1 MKALSHEVKS
11 SGTIISRIKNLY
23 NLLFLSFVFF
33 LLWSACKESDDPIPP
48 AATAPTLTGFSP
60 TSGAIGTVVT
70 LTGTNFSTTLLDNI
84 VKFNGTAATVST
96 ATATSL
102 TVEVPAGAATGK
114 ISVEVDNQI
123 ATSSN
128 DFTVDGPVAPL
139 TLTSFSPATGTAGTI
154 VTLTGTNFSPTIAS
168 NTVKFNGTAAT
179 VSAATATSLTVE
191 VPAGATTG
199 KISVQVGSQI
209 ATSSND
215 FIIASS
221 SSPTLTSFSPTTGT
235 AGTVVT
241 VTGTNFSP
249 TILSNIVKFNGT
261 TGTVSA
267 ASATSLTVSVPE
279 DAGTGKVTVQV
290 GNQIVTSVDDFVY
303 ITNDKNTVLTVAG
316 NGTLGFADG
325 NIADARFYQPTGV
338 AVDAAGNIYVADSQ
352 NHRIRKITPGGVV
365 STLAGSGTAG
375 SGEGDGTAAQ
385 FNSPRAV
392 AVDATGNVYVADGIN
407 NKIRK
412 ITPAGTVSTLAGSGA
427 SGFADGDGIN
437 AKFYFPKGIALDASG
452 NIYVADDI
460 NHRIRKVTPTGTVTT
475 IAGSTSGSDDGDGI
489 NAKFHGPR
497 GVALDAAGNIYVADA
512 GNHRIRMITPSGTVS
527 TIAGSTLGVTEGI
540 GTAAKFNTP
549 SGITVDGS
557 GNIYV
562 ADDENE
568 RIRKITTNGTVST
581 LAGGFL
587 QGFTDGVGGNAQFRS
602 PTGLAIDASGNIYVA
617 DRHNHSVRKI
627 Q

>member
-1 MKALSHEVKS
+1 MKALSHDVKLS
-11 SGTIISRIKNLY
+11 SMIT
-23 NLLFLSFVFF
+23 FVFF
-33 LLWSACKESDDPIPP
+33 LLWSGCKESDDPIPP
-48 AATAPTLTGFSP
+48 VATVPTLTEFSP
-60 TSGAIGTVVT
+60 TSGTIGTVVT
-70 LTGTNFSTTLLDNI
+70 LTGTNFSATQLENA
-84 VKFNGTAATVST
+84 VKFNGTAATVSA
-96 ATATSL
+96 ATTTSL
-102 TVEVPAGAATGK
+102 TVAVPTGATTGK
-114 ISVEVDNQI
+114 ISVQVDNQI

-128 DFTVDGPVAPL
+128 DFTVVAPIAPL
-139 TLTSFSPATGTAGTI
+139 SLTSFSPTTGTAGTI
-154 VTLTGTNFSPTIAS
+154 VTLTGSNFSPTIAS
-168 NTVKFNGTAAT
+168 NTVKFNGTLAT
-179 VSAATATSLTVE
+179 VNTATATSLTVE
-191 VPAGATTG
+191 VPAETTTG
-199 KISVQVGSQI
+199 KI
-209 ATSSND
+209 
-215 FIIASS
+215 
-221 SSPTLTSFSPTTGT
+221 
-235 AGTVVT
+235 
-241 VTGTNFSP
+241 
-249 TILSNIVKFNGT
+249 
-261 TGTVSA
+261 
-267 ASATSLTVSVPE
+267 
-279 DAGTGKVTVQV
+279 TVQV
-290 GNQIVTSVDDFVY
+290 GNQTATSVDDFVY
-303 ITNDKNTVLTVAG
+303 ISNASKNAVVTVAG

-375 SGEGDGTAAQ
+375 SAEGDGTAAQ

-427 SGFADGDGIN
+427 SGFEDGDGIN

-460 NHRIRKVTPTGTVTT
+460 NHRIRKITPTGTVTT

-497 GVALDAAGNIYVADA
+497 GVTLDAAGNIYVADA
-512 GNHRIRMITPSGTVS
+512 GNHRIRKITPTGTVS
-527 TIAGSTLGVTEGI
+527 TIAGSTVGVTEGI

-549 SGITVDGS
+549 AGIAVDAS

-587 QGFTDGVGGNAQFRS
+587 QGFTDGGGGDAQFRS

-617 DRHNHSVRKI
+617 DRHNHSIRKI

>member
-1 MKALSHEVKS
+1 MKSISQDVKS
-11 SGTIISRIKNLY
+11 SGSIISRIKNLH
-23 NLLFLSFVFF
+23 NLLILSFTLF

-60 TSGAIGTVVT
+60 TSGPIGTVVT
-70 LTGTNFSTTLLDNI
+70 LAGTNFSTAVVENI
-84 VKFNGTAATVST
+84 VKFNGTVATVSA

-102 TVEVPAGAATGK
+102 TVSVPTGATTGK

-123 ATSSN
+123 GTSSN
-128 DFTVDGPVAPL
+128 DFTVVAPIAPL
-139 TLTSFSPATGTAGTI
+139 TLTGFSPPTGTTGTI
-154 VTLTGTNFSPTIAS
+154 VTLTGTNFSATIAG
-168 NTVKFNGTAAT
+168 NTVKFNGTIAT
-179 VSAATATSLTVE
+179 VSSASTTSLTVE

-199 KISVQVGSQI
+199 KVTVQVGSQI
-209 ATSSND
+209 ATS
-215 FIIASS
+215 
-221 SSPTLTSFSPTTGT
+221 
-235 AGTVVT
+235 
-241 VTGTNFSP
+241 
-249 TILSNIVKFNGT
+249 
-261 TGTVSA
+261 
-267 ASATSLTVSVPE
+267 
-279 DAGTGKVTVQV
+279 
-290 GNQIVTSVDDFVY
+290 VDDFVY
-303 ITNDKNTVLTVAG
+303 VVNNDKNAVVTVAG
-316 NGTLGFADG
+316 NGALGFADG
-325 NIADARFYQPTGV
+325 NIADARFYQPTGI
-338 AVDAAGNIYVADSQ
+338 ALDADGNIYVADSE
-352 NHRIRKITPGGVV
+352 NHRIRKITAGGTV
-365 STLAGSGTAG
+365 STLAGSGTSG
-375 SGEGDGTAAQ
+375 SADGDGTAAQ

-452 NIYVADDI
+452 NLYVADDI
-460 NHRIRKVTPTGTVTT
+460 NHRIRKITPTGTVTT

-489 NAKFHGPR
+489 NAKFHSPR
-497 GVALDAAGNIYVADA
+497 GVTLDAAGNIYVADA
-512 GNHRIRMITPSGTVS
+512 GNHRIRKITPAGTVS
-527 TIAGSTLGVTEGI
+527 TIAGSTVGVTEGI
-540 GTAAKFNTP
+540 GTAAKFNGP
-549 SGITVDGS
+549 AGIAVDAS

-587 QGFTDGVGGNAQFRS
+587 QGFTDGVGGDAQFRS

-617 DRHNHSVRKI
+617 DRHNHSIRKI

>member
-1 MKALSHEVKS
+1 M
-11 SGTIISRIKNLY
+11 I
-23 NLLFLSFVFF
+23 LFLRRHCANAHRIF
-33 LLWSACKESDDPIPP
+33 SDVGLDRYCCN
-48 AATAPTLTGFSP
+48 TH
-60 TSGAIGTVVT
+60 
-70 LTGTNFSTTLLDNI
+70 GTNFSTTLLDNT
-84 VKFNGTAATVST
+84 VKFNGTAATVSA

-102 TVEVPAGAATGK
+102 TVAVPTGATTGK
-114 ISVEVDNQI
+114 ISVEVDNQA

-128 DFTVDGPVAPL
+128 DFTVVAPVAPL
-139 TLTSFSPATGTAGTI
+139 TLTSFSPTTGTAGTI

-168 NTVKFNGTAAT
+168 NTVKFNGTIAT

-199 KISVQVGSQI
+199 KI
-209 ATSSND
+209 
-215 FIIASS
+215 
-221 SSPTLTSFSPTTGT
+221 
-235 AGTVVT
+235 
-241 VTGTNFSP
+241 
-249 TILSNIVKFNGT
+249 
-261 TGTVSA
+261 
-267 ASATSLTVSVPE
+267 
-279 DAGTGKVTVQV
+279 TVQV
-290 GNQIVTSVDDFVY
+290 GNQTATSADDFVY
-303 ITNDKNTVLTVAG
+303 VVNAEKNTVATVAG

-338 AVDAAGNIYVADSQ
+338 AVDAAGNIYVADSE
-352 NHRIRKITPGGVV
+352 NHRIRKITPGGIV

-375 SGEGDGTAAQ
+375 SAEGAGTAAQ

-412 ITPAGTVSTLAGSGA
+412 ITPAGEVSTLAGSGA
-427 SGFADGDGIN
+427 YGFADGDGAN
-437 AKFYFPKGIALDASG
+437 AKFYFPKGIAVDASG
-452 NIYVADDI
+452 NLYVADDI
-460 NHRIRKVTPTGTVTT
+460 NHRIRKITPTGTVTT

-489 NAKFHGPR
+489 NAKFNSPR
-497 GVALDAAGNIYVADA
+497 GVTLDAAGNIYVADA
-512 GNHRIRMITPSGTVS
+512 ANHRIRKITPTGTVS
-527 TIAGSTLGVTEGI
+527 TIAGSTVGVTEGI

-549 SGITVDGS
+549 SGIAVDAS

-587 QGFTDGVGGNAQFRS
+587 QGFTDGVGGDAQFRS
-602 PTGLAIDASGNIYVA
+602 PTALAIDASGNIYVA
-617 DRHNHSVRKI
+617 DRHNHSIRKI

>member
-1 MKALSHEVKS
+1 MKTLSHDMKF
-11 SGTIISRIKNLY
+11 SGMITL
-23 NLLFLSFVFF
+23 VFF
-33 LLWSACKESDDPIPP
+33 LVWSACKESDDPIPP

-60 TSGAIGTVVT
+60 TSGTAGTVVT
-70 LTGTNFSTTLLDNI
+70 LTGTNFSTDVLDNI
-84 VKFNGTAATVST
+84 VKFNGTVSTVSA

-102 TVEVPAGAATGK
+102 TVAVPTGATTGK
-114 ISVEVDNQI
+114 VSVEVDNQI
-123 ATSSN
+123 TTSSN
-128 DFTVDGPVAPL
+128 DFTVVAPLAPL
-139 TLTSFSPATGTAGTI
+139 TLTGFSPPTGTAGTI
-154 VTLTGTNFSPTIAS
+154 VTLTGTNFSPTIAG
-168 NTVKFNGTAAT
+168 NTVKFNGTIAA
-179 VSAATATSLTVE
+179 VSSASPTSLTVE
-191 VPAGATTG
+191 VPAGSTTG
-199 KISVQVGSQI
+199 KI
-209 ATSSND
+209 
-215 FIIASS
+215 
-221 SSPTLTSFSPTTGT
+221 
-235 AGTVVT
+235 
-241 VTGTNFSP
+241 
-249 TILSNIVKFNGT
+249 
-261 TGTVSA
+261 
-267 ASATSLTVSVPE
+267 
-279 DAGTGKVTVQV
+279 TVQV
-290 GNQIVTSVDDFVY
+290 GNQIATSVDDFVY
-303 ITNDKNTVLTVAG
+303 VVNTNKNAVVTVAG

-338 AVDAAGNIYVADSQ
+338 AVDAAGNIYVADAE
-352 NHRIRKITPGGVV
+352 NHRIRKITSGGIV

-375 SGEGDGTAAQ
+375 SADGDGTAAQ

-412 ITPAGTVSTLAGSGA
+412 ITPAGTVSSLAGSGA

-460 NHRIRKVTPTGTVTT
+460 NHRVRKVTPTGTVTT
-475 IAGSTSGSDDGDGI
+475 IAGSTSGSDDGDGV
-489 NAKFHGPR
+489 NAKFHNPR
-497 GVALDAAGNIYVADA
+497 GVTLDAAGNIYVADA
-512 GNHRIRMITPSGTVS
+512 GNHRIRKITPTGTVS

-549 SGITVDGS
+549 AGIAVDAS

-568 RIRKITTNGTVST
+568 RIRKIASGGVVST

-587 QGFTDGVGGNAQFRS
+587 SGFTDGVGGVAQFNS

-617 DRHNHSVRKI
+617 DRHNHSIRKI

>member
-1 MKALSHEVKS
+1 MKS
-11 SGTIISRIKNLY
+11 SATIISRIKNLH

-33 LLWSACKESDDPIPP
+33 LLWSACKESEDPVPP
-48 AATAPTLTGFSP
+48 AATAPTITGFSP
-60 TSGAIGTVVT
+60 TSGAIGSAVI
-70 LTGTNFSTTLLDNI
+70 LTGTNFSTTLLNNT
-84 VKFNGTAATVST
+84 VKFNGTSATVSA

-102 TVEVPAGAATGK
+102 TVAVPTGATTGK
-114 ISVEVDNQI
+114 ISVEVDNQT

-128 DFTVDGPVAPL
+128 DFTVVAPVATL
-139 TLTSFSPATGTAGTI
+139 TLTSFSPTTGTAGTI

-168 NTVKFNGTAAT
+168 NLVKFNGTAAT
-179 VSAATATSLTVE
+179 VSAATATTLTVE

-215 FIIASS
+215 FIIAA
-221 SSPTLTSFSPTTGT
+221 SPTLTSFSPTTGT

-249 TILSNIVKFNGT
+249 TITSNIVKFNGT
-261 TGTVSA
+261 TATVSA

-279 DAGTGKVTVQV
+279 DVGTGKITVQV
-290 GNQIVTSVDDFVY
+290 GYQIVTSADDFVY

-338 AVDAAGNIYVADSQ
+338 AVDAANNIYVADSE
-352 NHRIRKITPGGVV
+352 NHRIRKITPGGIV

-375 SGEGDGTAAQ
+375 SADGEGTAAQ

-412 ITPAGTVSTLAGSGA
+412 ITPAGEVSTLAGSGA
-427 SGFADGDGIN
+427 SGFADGDGAN

-460 NHRIRKVTPTGTVTT
+460 NHRIRKITPTGTVTT
-475 IAGSTSGSDDGDGI
+475 LAGSTSGSDDGDAI
-489 NAKFHGPR
+489 NAKFNRPS
-497 GVALDAAGNIYVADA
+497 GVTLDAAGNIYVADA
-512 GNHRIRMITPSGTVS
+512 GNHRIRKITPTGTVS
-527 TIAGSTLGVTEGI
+527 TIAGSTAGVTEGI

-549 SGITVDGS
+549 VGVAVDAS

-587 QGFTDGVGGNAQFRS
+587 QGFTDGVGGKAQFRS

-617 DRHNHSVRKI
+617 DRHNHSIRKI